1 MNFFFLI
8 PQKNKKGWIKIV
20 EAFIAIMLITVVIL
34 LILENRTIS
43 GLGENQNPENQ
54 ITQTQ
59 ISILRNI
66 QMNNSLR
73 NEIVGISKS
82 ELPVTEEEMPL
93 IKNKV
98 EKEKPFYFNCT
109 FEICSVSGECLL
121 NNSIDKDIFVSEI
134 GIFSNLTHYSPK
146 KLKLFCWENEI

>member
-8 PQKNKKGWIKIV
+8 FQKNKKGWIKIV

-34 LILENRTIS
+34 LILGNRTIP
-43 GLGENQNPENQ
+43 GFNENQNQENQ
-54 ITQTQ
+54 MIQTQ
-59 ISILRNI
+59 ISILRDI

-73 NEIVGISKS
+73 NEVVSINEN
-82 ELPVTEEEMPL
+82 ELPITEEEMPL
-93 IKNKV
+93 IKNKI
-98 EKEKPFYFNCT
+98 ENEKPFYLNCT
-109 FEICSVSGECLL
+109 SKICSITGKCIL
-121 NNSIDKDIFVSEI
+121 NNTPERDIFVSEI